1 MPGEA
6 GGSDSHIQPG
16 LPGHCV
22 ARVPV
27 WSLKRGKRQN
37 NKIRLRARGLEIK
50 RGSEIKIKLV
60 SRMIAVPGILH

>member
-6 GGSDSHIQPG
+6 GGSDSHKQPG
-16 LPGHCV
+16 LPGYCV

-27 WSLKRGKRQN
+27 CSLKTGKRQK
-37 NKIRLRARGLEIK
+37 NKIRLRARELEIK

-60 SRMIAVPGILH
+60 SRAIAVPGILH